1 MRSRSRRG
9 DNSGL
14 LSHEAELIYDRSY
27 PQPGKTTRHD
37 TRTHMKLLRWLL
49 DRDNMSVSARDI
61 QQYRPAALREW
72 SAMQK
77 EEAATVATV
86 GSLLP

>member
-1 MRSRSRRG
+1 
-9 DNSGL
+9 
-14 LSHEAELIYDRSY
+14 
-27 PQPGKTTRHD
+27 
-37 TRTHMKLLRWLL
+37 MKLLRWLL

-61 QQYRPAALREW
+61 QQHRPAALREW

>member
-1 MRSRSRRG
+1 
-9 DNSGL
+9 
-14 LSHEAELIYDRSY
+14 
-27 PQPGKTTRHD
+27 
-37 TRTHMKLLRWLL
+37 MKLLRWLL
-49 DRDNMSVSARDI
+49 DRDNVSVSARDI